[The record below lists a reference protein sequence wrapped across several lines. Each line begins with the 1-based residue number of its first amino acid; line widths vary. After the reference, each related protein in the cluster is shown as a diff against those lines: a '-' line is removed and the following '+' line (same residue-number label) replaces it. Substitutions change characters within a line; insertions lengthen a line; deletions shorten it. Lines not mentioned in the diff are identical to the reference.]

1 MQEKKICLDNNV
13 RGKCG
18 RNHVTEKKK
27 LNKSKRSAL
36 YTEILKNSYERL
48 ITDER
53 VRSDMEGQKG
63 KKTVIF

>member
-1 MQEKKICLDNNV
+1 MWEVNV
-13 RGKCG
+13 AGI
-18 RNHVTEKKK
+18 TWLKKK